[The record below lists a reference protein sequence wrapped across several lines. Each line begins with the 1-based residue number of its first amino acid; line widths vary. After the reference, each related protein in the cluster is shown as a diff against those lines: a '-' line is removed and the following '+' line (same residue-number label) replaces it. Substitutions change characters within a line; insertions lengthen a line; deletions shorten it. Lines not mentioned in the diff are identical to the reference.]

1 MILSF
6 LIIIIGGYFTGLLF
20 EKIKLPKIVGMILF
34 GILIGPNI
42 LNIISSK
49 VINISSI
56 LRQIALII
64 IISRAGLNLNIK
76 NIKEM
81 GLNAL
86 LLSFIPATFEIIGI
100 ALLSYYLL
108 SITFLEGLLL
118 GSVLA
123 AVSPAILVPK
133 MINLKEKGYEKVPN
147 ILLVGSSL
155 DDIYVIVL
163 FYMFLNIIKTN
174 KINYINIIQ
183 IPTSIILGAILGVLI
198 GLFLYYLL
206 KKVKFNKYLSIF
218 LLLTTTIFLVFSE
231 NYLFKVINVSTLISV
246 LTIFITLTIKNK
258 SFSKEINKKYNYLWF
273 LFEILLFVLV
283 GISVDIN
290 YALKEGLMPVLV
302 IIIGL
307 IIRSIGTYISLIS
320 SNFKMKEKLF
330 IISSYIPKATVQ
342 ASIGAIALNEGLNV
356 GSLILTIS
364 VLAILI
370 TAPLGA
376 LLIDNTYEVL
386 LSKPIRYNNNK
397 S

>member
-258 SFSKEINKKYNYLWF
+258 LFSKEINKKYNYLWF

-386 LSKPIRYNNNK
+386 LSKPIGYNNNK